1 MTEFSICDLKILCII
16 PARSGSKG
24 VPNKN
29 IKLFRGQP
37 LLSWSIQQS
46 LALHKKFNMRTI
58 VSTDSQDYASIA
70 KEYGAEVPF
79 LRPESISGD
88 YATDLECFQ
97 HSLEWLENNEQY
109 IPDIILHLRPTQ
121 PLREISLIETCLHI
135 FIKNVESYDSLRT
148 VIPIEKSPFKMYM
161 IEDKMENKK
170 HSSEKNKHE
179 YLVPIM
185 QNYKNIYEPYNQV
198 RQILPPCYLHNGY
211 IDIIKIDTI
220 KKNSVSGK
228 NIYPYIMN
236 SEDNI
241 DIDTLEDWKRGEIII

>member
-1 MTEFSICDLKILCII
+1 MEFSISDLKILCII
-16 PARSGSKG
+16 PARAGSKG

-37 LLSWSIQQS
+37 LLTWSIQQS
-46 LALHKKFNMRTI
+46 LALNQKFNVRTI

-97 HSLEWLENNEQY
+97 HCIEWLENNEHY

-121 PLREISLIETCLHI
+121 PLRDVSLIETCLLL
-135 FIKNVESYDSLRT
+135 FIKNIESYDSLRT
-148 VIPIEKSPFKMYM
+148 VIPMEKSPFKMYM
-161 IEDKMENKK
+161 IDDKMENKNNN
-170 HSSEKNKHE
+170 SEKNKHE
-179 YLVPIM
+179 YLVPLI
-185 QNYKNIYEPYNQV
+185 QHYKNMSEPYNQA
-198 RQILPPCYLHNGY
+198 RQLLPPCYLHNGY
-211 IDIIKIDTI
+211 IDIMKNETI
-220 KKNSVSGK
+220 KKNSLSGN
-228 NIYPYIMN
+228 NIYPYVMN

-241 DIDTLEDWKRGEIII
+241 DIDTLDDWKRGENMI

>member
-1 MTEFSICDLKILCII
+1 MNELKILCII

-29 IKLFRGQP
+29 IKIFRGQP

-46 LALHKKFNMRTI
+46 LALKKKFNMRTI

-70 KEYGAEVPF
+70 KEYGADVPF

-97 HSLEWLENNEQY
+97 HCLEWLEHNEHY

-121 PLREISLIETCLHI
+121 PLREVSLIETCLNL
-135 FIKNVESYDSLRT
+135 FIRNRESYDSLRT

-161 IEDKMENKK
+161 IEDKMQDKNNI
-170 HSSEKNKHE
+170 SEKINKPK
-179 YLVPIM
+179 YLIPIM
-185 QNYKNIYEPYNQV
+185 QNYKNMNEPYNQA
-198 RQILPPCYLHNGY
+198 RQLLPQCYLHNGY
-211 IDIIKIDTI
+211 IDIINLDTI
-220 KKNSVSGK
+220 KKNSLSGK
-228 NIYPYIMN
+228 NIYPYVMN
-236 SEDNI
+236 YEDNI
-241 DIDTLEDWKRGEIII
+241 DIDTLEDWKSVEKFEI

>member
-1 MTEFSICDLKILCII
+1 MTEFLTTELKILCII

-58 VSTDSQDYASIA
+58 VSTDSQDYVSIA
-70 KEYGAEVPF
+70 EEYGAEAPF
-79 LRPESISGD
+79 LRPASISGD

-97 HSLEWLENNEQY
+97 HCLEWLENNEHY

-121 PLREISLIETCLHI
+121 PLREISLIETCLHL
-135 FIKNVESYDSLRT
+135 FIKNIESYDSLRT

-161 IEDKMENKK
+161 IEDNMEDKN
-170 HSSEKNKHE
+170 HSSKKNKHE
-179 YLVPIM
+179 YLVPFIHH
-185 QNYKNIYEPYNQV
+185 YKNIYEPYNQV
-198 RQILPPCYLHNGY
+198 RQILPQCYLHNGY

-220 KKNSVSGK
+220 KKNSLSGK

-241 DIDTLEDWKRGEIII
+241 DIDTLEDWKRGEKII